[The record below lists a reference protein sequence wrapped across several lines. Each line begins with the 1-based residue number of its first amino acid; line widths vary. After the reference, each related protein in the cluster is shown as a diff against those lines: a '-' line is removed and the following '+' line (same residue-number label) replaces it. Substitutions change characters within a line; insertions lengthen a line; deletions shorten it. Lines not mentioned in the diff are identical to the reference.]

1 MWQHFDF
8 WELSCGILAFDAKG
22 QKELF
27 EELTEYFE
35 VFTFCIYVRAYA
47 FLLVNINTVLFSE
60 S

>member
-1 MWQHFDF
+1 MAF
-8 WELSCGILAFDAKG
+8 LTFDAKS

-35 VFTFCIYVRAYA
+35 VFTFYIYVRAYA
-47 FLLVNINTVLFSE
+47 FLLVNINAVLFSE